1 MVGRIPGLVHSL
13 FRGQAGQTGAVEA
26 DAVVMDKVR
35 IFVLVHAVGREVD
48 DLVLLV
54 HVLYFAYVPFATGD
68 LVSRL
73 SCRAV
78 VQVEVVVVVAFAR
91 PEDALPV
98 CEVVAVD
105 AGIVDIF
112 FFLFLDQCAYVAVGC
127 RHFQHP
133 IDFVAP
139 FVVLKRD
146 GLAVGVPSGAVQVV
160 LVAEE
165 FGGGNQST
173 SALHFEDAGYLE
185 AQFVARFGILLLVE
199 LGLELVGG

>member
-1 MVGRIPGLVHSL
+1 MHTF
-13 FRGQAGQTGAVEA
+13 FRGQTGQAGTVEA
-26 DAVVMDKVR
+26 DAVVMDEVR
-35 IFVLVHAVGREVD
+35 VFVLVHAVGREVD

-98 CEVVAVD
+98 CKVVAVD
-105 AGIVDIF
+105 TGIVDIF
-112 FFLFLDQCAYVAVGC
+112 FFLFLNQRAYLAVGC
-127 RHFQHP
+127 RHLQHP
-133 IDFVAP
+133 IDFVSP

-146 GLAVGVPSGAVQVV
+146 GLAVSVPSGAVQVV

-165 FGGGNQST
+165 FGGGNQSA

-185 AQFVARFGILLLVE
+185 AQFVARFGILLLME
-199 LGLELVGG
+199 SGLKLVGG